1 VGTSAS
7 EKSERRLGD
16 ASRRPLAPLSATAH
30 AIDFSNGSLGRDSY
44 PADRSRPCGLLDVIA
59 YRAGMFQKQASFPSA
74 KSATFARST
83 KRHLH
88 REGCRSCRF
97 RWGQCLPRVG
107 TRNGHQWSAR
117 RPFRPAP
124 GVNASRAERSN
135 REQARCRH
143 YGNGRRLLVR
153 RDPGKLRNR
162 RRRRRRRRR
171 TISRIVFGHTGWREQ
186 AEGM

>member
-16 ASRRPLAPLSATAH
+16 ASRRPLAPLSGHSA
-30 AIDFSNGSLGRDSY
+30 RD
-44 PADRSRPCGLLDVIA
+44 RLLKRVARTRFLSGGQIA
-59 YRAGMFQKQASFPSA
+59 PVRL
-74 KSATFARST
+74 AR
-83 KRHLH
+83 RH
-88 REGCRSCRF
+88 RISCRDVPKAGQF
-97 RWGQCLPRVG
+97 PFGKICHLRSIDQKTSAPRRLSKLPIPLRQCLPRVG

-143 YGNGRRLLVR
+143 FGNGRRLLVR
-153 RDPGKLRNR
+153 RDLGTLRN
-162 RRRRRRRRR
+162 RRRRRRRR
-171 TISRIVFGHTGWREQ
+171 TISRIVFGQTG
-186 AEGM
+186 